1 MTDIITSL
9 SGEHTLLA
17 PYNQAHQFI
26 LDGKPFW
33 TIEHAMLG
41 KSLANPHLIDWVCE
55 PLSLDETRERA
66 DVAPVRTDWTRG
78 TQVTTMRRAVRA
90 RFTPGSRPYEVLMG
104 TGDALIAPQSRH
116 HDQFWRDCTCPRH
129 RSIPGENAYGRILM
143 DLRAEL
149 RGSAPER
156 TRVTFV
162 DDGLRWADSESQEWA
177 RRCLNEVVERLG
189 SSVAIIGMGGMSNL
203 MFAEAAAAQHM
214 RLWRYEPHHIR
225 MAEFDDHSAKRWRS
239 LLGSNAVTR
248 HITLD
253 DGPLEDVLERRDQMM
268 VRDSDVLVHLHHR
281 SSKAGGRAARMLALA
296 RERHTSMVQ
305 IRTTDRTVMASRG
318 ILGSTDLSAK
328 V

>member
-162 DDGLRWADSESQEWA
+162 DDGLRWADPESQEWA
-177 RRCLNEVVERLG
+177 VHCLREVVARLG
-189 SSVAIIGMGGMSNL
+189 AQVAIIGLGGVGNL
-203 MFAEAAAAQHM
+203 AFAEAAAANHM
-214 RLWRYEPHHIR
+214 RLWRYEPHHVR
-225 MAEFDDHSAKRWRS
+225 MAEFDEASAARWRS

-248 HITLD
+248 RVTL
-253 DGPLEDVLERRDQMM
+253 GEGSLEDVLMHRDQMM
-268 VRDSDVLVHLHHR
+268 VRDADVLIHLHHR
-281 SSKAGGRAARMLALA
+281 ASRSGGRAARMVALA
-296 RERHTSMVQ
+296 HGTRTPVVQ
-305 IRTTDRTVMASRG
+305 LRTADRTVTASHG
-318 ILGSTDLSAK
+318 ILGAGASCAK